1 MLMFALILLG
11 IECVIT
17 FHIMKLIMEGVLE
30 LPDGLVKLLL
40 LRIIV
45 TPVGGFLV
53 NLQISA
59 IIAWLTGAGL
69 SSGLANLGASVV
81 IGFLMPIYY
90 QRKYKINEIREHLK
104 TVGLVGFINKRRLAR
119 ARVSKD

>member
-53 NLQISA
+53 NFQIST

-69 SSGLANLGASVV
+69 SSGLANMGASVV

-90 QRKYKINEIREHLK
+90 QRKYKINEIREHLR
-104 TVGLVGFINKRRLAR
+104 TVGLVGFINKKRLAR